1 MFKLKSQVGNVE
13 NYTNDKSKG
22 AAMDTKP
29 MQAMRRAIP
38 DEFNA
43 SQRFALA
50 KVAAETNR
58 GVLNNAVAS
67 KNWDLSASNGR
78 G

>member
-1 MFKLKSQVGNVE
+1 
-13 NYTNDKSKG
+13 
-22 AAMDTKP
+22 MDTKP